1 MGIDQQRILV
11 IGGGIT
17 GLATAVGLC
26 DHGAGEVVL
35 SEADDQL
42 GGKIRSS
49 DFAGISS
56 VDEGPDAFLTRGG
69 EAIGYAARLG
79 ITDLV
84 APATASAAIWYPRR
98 SRSLHP
104 IPGGLVLGV
113 PAALRPIATSSLLTL
128 KAKLRAGLEPLI
140 PRTSLEPDALGQYMR
155 ARLGSEV
162 HERLIDA
169 LIGSIYASDT
179 DKSSLAAVPQV
190 ANLARSHRS
199 LLVAARRM
207 RATAPKKSSEPIFAA
222 PHTGM
227 QTLVDRSAAVIT
239 AAGGEIRLG
248 RAVTEISP
256 AVEGG
261 WLVDG
266 ERFDQVIVT
275 VPAEAAAPLLTE
287 VAPEAAR
294 LLAQSQHASVTMVTL
309 AIPADQWPE
318 RLSSMSGYL
327 VPKPVQDTVTATSFG
342 SQKWSHWSHSEGH
355 QILRISLG
363 RAGLDLH
370 NLDDEQILQH
380 AVDEVSTHIETP
392 LSPTASR
399 ITRWM
404 RAFPQYQPRH
414 HEWVTATENLLPVG
428 LHLAGASYRGIGIPT
443 CMRDADRAVTRALSL

>member
-26 DHGAGEVVL
+26 DHGVGEVVL
-35 SEADDQL
+35 SEADHRL

-49 DFAGISS
+49 DFAGVMS

-69 EAIGYAARLG
+69 EATGFATRLG

-84 APATASAAIWYPRR
+84 APATASAAIYYPRGG
-98 SRSLHP
+98 RSLHP

-113 PAALRPIATSSLLTL
+113 PAALRPMATSSLLSW

-140 PRTSLEPDALGQYMR
+140 PRTSLEPDALGPYMR

-179 DKSSLAAVPQV
+179 DRSSLAAVPQV
-190 ANLARSHRS
+190 ASLARSHRS
-199 LLVAARRM
+199 LLLGARRM
-207 RATAPKKSSEPIFAA
+207 RATAPPPSAEPLFAA
-222 PHTGM
+222 PHAGM
-227 QTLVDRSAAVIT
+227 QTLVDHSSALIT
-239 AAGGEIRLG
+239 AAGGQIRLG
-248 RAVTEISP
+248 TAITEISP
-256 AVEGG
+256 MAQGG

-266 ERFDQVIVT
+266 ERFDQVVIT
-275 VPAEAAAPLLTE
+275 VPAVAAAPLLTE
-287 VAPEAAR
+287 AAPQTAR

-309 AIPADQWPE
+309 AIPKDQWPD
-318 RLSSMSGYL
+318 RLATMSGYL
-327 VPKPVQDTVTATSFG
+327 VPKPVQKTVTAASFG
-342 SQKWSHWSHSEGH
+342 SQKWAHWAHPEGH

-363 RAGLDLH
+363 RAGLDLNH
-370 NLDDEQILQH
+370 FDDQQMLQH
-380 AVDEVSTHIETP
+380 AVDEVSEHIGTA
-392 LSPTASR
+392 LNPTASR
-399 ITRWM
+399 ITRWVQ
-404 RAFPQYQPRH
+404 AFPQYQPRH
-414 HEWVTATENLLPVG
+414 HEWVAATENSLPSG

-443 CMRDADRAVTRALSL
+443 CLRDAERAVARTLSL